1 MNFVARSGGSGQF
14 LCKPIAMRED
24 TFNNGICF
32 VWFIAVR
39 REICLD
45 LDAGC
50 DFFVEQV
57 LLVEEDDER
66 GGRQEL

>member
-1 MNFVARSGGSGQF
+1 
-14 LCKPIAMRED
+14 MRED